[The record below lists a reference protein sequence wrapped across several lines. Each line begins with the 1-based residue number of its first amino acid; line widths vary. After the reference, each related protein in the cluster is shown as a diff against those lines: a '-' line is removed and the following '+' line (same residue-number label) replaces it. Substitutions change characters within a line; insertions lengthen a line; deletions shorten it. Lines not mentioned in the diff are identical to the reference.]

1 MSKLDVTSMSSKG
14 QVVIPLRVRKRL
26 NLKEGDR
33 FAVFGEGDAIV
44 LKKLVMPSIDDHKVL
59 REKAEEYVASK
70 PVKDTKSLLRKAAK
84 KLKSYGAK
92 KAYVFGSYARGEQK
106 EGSDLDL
113 IVEFSKS
120 KSLLDFVGIQQDMS
134 DFLGV
139 KVDLVSE
146 EGLSPY
152 VLPYV
157 HKDMKVILG

>member
-1 MSKLDVTSMSSKG
+1 MDKISVTAMSCKG
-14 QVVIPLRVRKRL
+14 QIVIPSEVRKAL

-33 FAVFGEGDAIV
+33 FAVVGEGDAIV
-44 LKKLVMPSIDDHKVL
+44 LKKIALPSMEDQKVL
-59 REKAEEYVASK
+59 RQKAEEYVAGK
-70 PVKDTKSLLRKAAK
+70 PKDTKTLFSKAAK
-84 KLKSYGAK
+84 KLRSYGAK

-106 EGSDLDL
+106 EGSDLDI
-113 IVEFSKS
+113 IVEFSES

-139 KVDLVSE
+139 KVDLVTE

-157 HKDMKVILG
+157 HKDMKVIL